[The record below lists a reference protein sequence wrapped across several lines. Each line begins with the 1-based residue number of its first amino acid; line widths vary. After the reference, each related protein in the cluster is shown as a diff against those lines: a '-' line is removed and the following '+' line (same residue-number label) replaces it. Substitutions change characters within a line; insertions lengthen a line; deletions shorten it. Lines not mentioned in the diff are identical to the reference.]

1 MSKKELLELE
11 TERKRLMQ
19 QVEEL
24 KIAAIEMAE
33 QTILPTAKQPEQPGD
48 AKKNT
53 AKRSKEPSSGSV

>member
-48 AKKNT
+48 AKK
-53 AKRSKEPSSGSV
+53 KHSKKE